1 MNNRLFFGLL
11 RILRKVPFIRKIDF
25 IDSFLI
31 ERVGELEDAYDANP
45 DQLNVIISYY
55 KKRLI

>member
-55 KKRLI
+55 KKR

>member
-1 MNNRLFFGLL
+1 VNNRLFFGLL

-55 KKRLI
+55 KKR